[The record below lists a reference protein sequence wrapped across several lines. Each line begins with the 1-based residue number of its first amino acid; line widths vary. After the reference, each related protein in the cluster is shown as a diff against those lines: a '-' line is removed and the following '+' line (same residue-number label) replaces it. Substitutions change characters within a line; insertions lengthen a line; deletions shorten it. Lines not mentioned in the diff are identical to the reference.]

1 MTRHMFTPTDICHI
15 IGMGGRGEGL
25 PWRYFYLIKKLTQFF
40 RFQKCSIWR
49 LEKVMWRCKR
59 NVINYD
65 AKSNMVKPK
74 ENSESIDVHMKK
86 HPDNKSKRLNVPII
100 DASTRSTRNQG
111 KTLFLNKC
119 EK

>member
-1 MTRHMFTPTDICHI
+1 
-15 IGMGGRGEGL
+15 
-25 PWRYFYLIKKLTQFF
+25 
-40 RFQKCSIWR
+40 
-49 LEKVMWRCKR
+49 MWRCKR

-74 ENSESIDVHMKK
+74 ENSGSIDVHMKK